1 MKRLFTMFCMVST
14 IGLTMLWNGCTADV
28 DLDNIDTSVDV
39 EANVA
44 TPIGSMTATID
55 DFVGDGTWGI
65 FIDTVNHEG
74 VITFRDTFS
83 IARDFHKLDLSKY
96 ISRARLKL
104 NIYEPLDKAGL
115 MNNNQITGNGVQIP
129 LTFPLTLKLK
139 GINEKTDAQRIDS
152 ALIKNASFTSKLTA
166 IDGSPI
172 QWEWIDKVTLD
183 LGDRCYR
190 PDGNIV
196 TVYDKNKNTYG
207 YRQDIPTNIDEF
219 SINLMKNKNLDP
231 EKEWKKYIDNV
242 VDSCTFNVTI
252 YLTIPTSA
260 GALQVPSTAA
270 FQYDLGVQFI
280 DYHAVWGMFEP
291 SKDMSGEAVEAIATY
306 WSPWNTLQDLRLP
319 FAEPRVDM
327 QVTTQVA
334 GAMIMEGDYLYTE
347 NEQGEKAYATFD
359 GDTSL
364 YKFFNKNEYLP
375 LSSPIGTEKTMHI
388 LFDKDP
394 SRGHIDQLFAIR
406 PDQIGYKFAV
416 KFNEQETPQIR
427 LTKNTSIKIDAVCN
441 LPMILNEGVSLG
453 YSDKIKGIDLSM
465 LDLDSLL
472 KDVEMIDTLEEAS
485 AKLVIKF
492 ENSIPLQFKGV
503 LTCLDENDNVII
515 DPKTEQPLLLT
526 ENDTILIAAP
536 EFTKEGHEW
545 NITPLESVEVINVDR
560 EDLETLRQIKTIE
573 FHAWMDDESLAE
585 AYKNGLNNI
594 QLKDDNYLKVKIAVG
609 ANVEGVL
616 NLEF

>member
-83 IARDFHKLDLSKY
+83 IARDFHTLDLSKY
-96 ISRARLKL
+96 ISNTTLKM
-104 NIYEPLDKAGL
+104 NVYDKLEGKPYFV
-115 MNNNQITGNGVQIP
+115 NGQITGNDQPIV

-139 GINEKTDAQRIDS
+139 NINNNLAHQRIDS
-152 ALIKNASFTSKLTA
+152 ALINDASFISKISSIGGL
-166 IDGSPI
+166 PLK
-172 QWEWIDKVTLD
+172 WEWIEKVELK
-183 LGDRCYR
+183 LGKNFHR
-190 PDGNIV
+190 PSGNLI
-196 TVYDKNKNTYG
+196 TVYSKGDGYG
-207 YRQDIPTNIDEF
+207 YNQNINVAVDAF
-219 SINLMKNKNLDP
+219 SMNLMKEKNP
-231 EKEWKKYIDNV
+231 QSWKDYTNNV
-242 VDSCTFNVTI
+242 VDTCNFEILMHIVVPS
-252 YLTIPTSA
+252 SA
-260 GALQVPSTAA
+260 GVVNIPSTAA
-270 FQYDLGVQFI
+270 FQYDLGVKFI
-280 DYHAVWGMFEP
+280 DYEAVWGMFEP

-319 FAEPRVDM
+319 FAEPSVDM

-347 NEQGEKAYATFD
+347 NEQGERAYATFD

-364 YKFFNKNEYLP
+364 YKFFNRNEYLP

-406 PDQIGYKFAV
+406 PDKIGYKFAV

-515 DPKTEQPLLLT
+515 DPKTERPLLLT

-536 EFTKEGHEW
+536 EFTKEGHDW

-585 AYKNGLNNI
+585 AYRNGLNNI

>member
-1 MKRLFTMFCMVST
+1 MKRFFTMICMVST
-14 IGLTMLWNGCTADV
+14 IGLTILWNGCTADV

-39 EANVA
+39 EANIA

-83 IARDFHKLDLSKY
+83 IARDFQP
-96 ISRARLKL
+96 KL
-104 NIYEPLDKAGL
+104 NVYESLDKAGL

-139 GINEKTDAQRIDS
+139 GINQNTDAQRIDS
-152 ALIKNASFTSKLTA
+152 ALIKNVSFTSKLTA
-166 IDGSPI
+166 IGGSPI

-190 PDGNIV
+190 PEGNIV
-196 TVYDKNKNTYG
+196 TVYDKKKDTYG

-219 SINLMKNKNLDP
+219 SINLMKNKEPQKWSEYSN
-231 EKEWKKYIDNV
+231 NV

-260 GALQVPSTAA
+260 GAIQVPSTAA

-319 FAEPRVDM
+319 FAEPSVDM
-327 QVTTQVA
+327 LVTTQVA

-359 GDTSL
+359 GKQSL

-375 LSSPIGTEKTMHI
+375 LNSPIGTEKTMHI

-453 YSDKIKGIDLSM
+453 YTDRIKGIDLSM

-492 ENSIPLQFKGV
+492 ENSIPLQFKGM

-536 EFTKEGHEW
+536 EFTKEGHDW
-545 NITPLESVEVINVDR
+545 KITPLESVEVINVDR

-585 AYKNGLNNI
+585 AYDNGLNNI

>member
-96 ISRARLKL
+96 ISNTKISM
-104 NIYEPLDKAGL
+104 NVYDKMEAKGVL
-115 MNNNQITGNGVQIP
+115 ANGQITGNGQTIE
-129 LTFPLTLKLK
+129 LEFPLTLKLK
-139 GINEKTDAQRIDS
+139 GINDDKNYQRIDS
-152 ALIKNASFTSKLTA
+152 AMIKNAKFESSIGKAGGLPLEW
-166 IDGSPI
+166 D
-172 QWEWIDKVTLD
+172 WIDKVVLHMD
-183 LGDRCYR
+183 EKNFNREGGNDIVVYSKGD
-190 PDGNIV
+190 G
-196 TVYDKNKNTYG
+196 YG
-207 YRQDIPTNIDEF
+207 YSEPIPSNIDEF
-219 SINLMKNKNLDP
+219 TLNLMKDKHPSKP
-231 EKEWKKYIDNV
+231 ELYYGNAI
-242 VDSCTFNVTI
+242 DSCKFVIKMTM
-252 YLTIPTSA
+252 TIPQEA
-260 GALQVPSTAA
+260 GVVTVPKGAG
-270 FQYDLGVQFI
+270 FEYRLRVQFI
-280 DYHAVWGMFEP
+280 DYYAVWGMFEP
-291 SKDMSGEAVEAIATY
+291 SNDMHGEGLETIATY
-306 WSPWNTLQDLRLP
+306 WEPWNTLRDLRLP
-319 FAEPRVDM
+319 FAEPKVDM
-327 QVTTQVA
+327 HVTTQVA
-334 GAMIMEGDYLYTE
+334 GALVMYGDYLYTK
-347 NEQGEKAYATFD
+347 NTQGEEAYALFNGEKTLEKHF
-359 GDTSL
+359 TSS
-364 YKFFNKNEYLP
+364 EYLT
-375 LSSPIGTEKTMHI
+375 LDSEIGATTTNMCVT
-388 LFDKDP
+388 FDKDP
-394 SRGHIDQLFAIR
+394 ARGQIDRLFSIR
-406 PDQIGYKFAV
+406 PDMIGYKFHV
-416 KFNEQETPQIR
+416 DFNRQATPQVR
-427 LTKNTSIKIDAVCN
+427 LTPNTSIKVDAVCN

-485 AKLVIKF
+485 AKLVITF

-515 DPKTEQPLLLT
+515 DPKTKRPLLLT

-536 EFTKEGHEW
+536 EFTKEGHDW

-585 AYKNGLNNI
+585 AYRNGLNNI

>member
-44 TPIGSMTATID
+44 TPIGSVTATID

-83 IARDFHKLDLSKY
+83 IARDFHTLDLSKY
-96 ISRARLKL
+96 ISNTTLKM
-104 NIYEPLDKAGL
+104 NVYDKLEGKPYFV
-115 MNNNQITGNGVQIP
+115 NGQITGNDQPIV

-139 GINEKTDAQRIDS
+139 NINNNLAHQRIDS
-152 ALIKNASFTSKLTA
+152 ALINDASFISKISSIGGL
-166 IDGSPI
+166 PLK
-172 QWEWIDKVTLD
+172 WEWIEKVELK
-183 LGDRCYR
+183 LGKNFHR
-190 PDGNIV
+190 PSGNLI
-196 TVYDKNKNTYG
+196 TVYSKGDGYG
-207 YRQDIPTNIDEF
+207 YNQNINVAVDAF
-219 SINLMKNKNLDP
+219 SMNLMKEKNP
-231 EKEWKKYIDNV
+231 QSWKDYTNNV
-242 VDSCTFNVTI
+242 VDTCNFEILMHIVVPS
-252 YLTIPTSA
+252 SA
-260 GALQVPSTAA
+260 GVVNIPSTAA
-270 FQYDLGVQFI
+270 FQYDLGVKFI
-280 DYHAVWGMFEP
+280 DYEAVWGMFEP

-319 FAEPRVDM
+319 FAEPSVDM

-347 NEQGEKAYATFD
+347 NEQGEKAYATFY

-364 YKFFNKNEYLP
+364 YKFFSRSEYLP

-394 SRGHIDQLFAIR
+394 SRGHIDQLFAVR

-485 AKLVIKF
+485 AKLVITF
-492 ENSIPLQFKGV
+492 ENSIPLQFKGM

-515 DPKTEQPLLLT
+515 DPKTEKPLLLT

-536 EFTKEGHEW
+536 EFTKEGHDW

-573 FHAWMDDESLAE
+573 FQAWMDDKSLDE
-585 AYKNGLNNI
+585 AYRNGLNNI

>member
-83 IARDFHKLDLSKY
+83 IARDFHTLDLSKY
-96 ISRARLKL
+96 ISNTTLKM
-104 NIYEPLDKAGL
+104 NVYDKLEGKPYFV
-115 MNNNQITGNGVQIP
+115 NGQITGNDQPIV

-139 GINEKTDAQRIDS
+139 NINNNLAHQRIDS
-152 ALIKNASFTSKLTA
+152 ALINDASFISKISSIGGL
-166 IDGSPI
+166 PLK
-172 QWEWIDKVTLD
+172 WEWIEKVELK
-183 LGDRCYR
+183 LGKNFHR
-190 PDGNIV
+190 PSGNLI
-196 TVYDKNKNTYG
+196 TVYSKGDGYG
-207 YRQDIPTNIDEF
+207 YNQNINVAVDAF
-219 SINLMKNKNLDP
+219 SMNLMKEKNP
-231 EKEWKKYIDNV
+231 QSWKDYTNNV
-242 VDSCTFNVTI
+242 VDTCNFEILMHIVVPSSVGEVNI
-252 YLTIPTSA
+252 
-260 GALQVPSTAA
+260 PSTAA
-270 FQYDLGVQFI
+270 FQYDLGVKFI
-280 DYHAVWGMFEP
+280 DYEAVWGMFEP

-319 FAEPRVDM
+319 FAEPSVDM

-394 SRGHIDQLFAIR
+394 SRGHIDQLFAVR

-515 DPKTEQPLLLT
+515 DPKTEKPLLLT

-536 EFTKEGHEW
+536 EFTKEGHDW

-585 AYKNGLNNI
+585 AYKNGLNTI

>member
-1 MKRLFTMFCMVST
+1 MKRLFTMICMVST

-28 DLDNIDTSVDV
+28 DLDNIDTSVKVKADS
-39 EANVA
+39 VA

-65 FIDTVNHEG
+65 FIDTLDHEG

-96 ISRARLKL
+96 ISRTRLKL
-104 NIYEPLDKAGL
+104 NVYEPLDKAGL

-139 GINEKTDAQRIDS
+139 GINQDIDAQRIDS

-166 IDGSPI
+166 IGGSPI

-190 PDGNIV
+190 PAGNIV
-196 TVYDKNKNTYG
+196 TVYDKNKDTYG
-207 YRQDIPTNIDEF
+207 YTQDIPTNIDEF
-219 SINLMKNKNLDP
+219 SINLMKNKEPQKWSEYRN
-231 EKEWKKYIDNV
+231 NV

-260 GALQVPSTAA
+260 GAIQVPSTAA

-319 FAEPRVDM
+319 FAEPSVDM

-347 NEQGEKAYATFD
+347 NEEGERAYATFD
-359 GDTSL
+359 DEGKTNLKED
-364 YKFFNKNEYLP
+364 FNNKYLP
-375 LSSPIGTEKTMHI
+375 LDSEIGESVTMHA

-394 SRGHIDQLFAIR
+394 ERGHIDRLFAIR
-406 PDQIGYKFAV
+406 PDKIGYKFAV
-416 KFNEQETPQIR
+416 KFDEQETPQIR
-427 LTKNTSIKIDAVCN
+427 LTNNTSIKLDAVCN

-453 YSDKIKGIDLSM
+453 YTDSIKGIDLSM

-492 ENSIPLQFKGV
+492 ENSIPLQFKGM
-503 LTCLDENDNVII
+503 LKCLDENDSVII
-515 DPKTEQPLLLT
+515 DPKTAQPLLLT

-536 EFTKEGHEW
+536 EFTKEGHDW
-545 NITPLESVEVINVDR
+545 NITPLESVEEINVDR

-573 FHAWMDDESLAE
+573 FQAWMDDESLAE
-585 AYKNGLNNI
+585 AYDNGLNNI

>member
-28 DLDNIDTSVDV
+28 DLDNIETSVDV

-65 FIDTVNHEG
+65 FIDTVDHEG

-96 ISRARLKL
+96 ISNTKISM
-104 NIYEPLDKAGL
+104 NVYDKMEAKGVL
-115 MNNNQITGNGVQIP
+115 ANGQITGNGQTIE
-129 LTFPLTLKLK
+129 LEFPLTLKLK
-139 GINEKTDAQRIDS
+139 GINDDKNYQRIDS
-152 ALIKNASFTSKLTA
+152 AMIKNAKFESSIGKAGGLPLEW
-166 IDGSPI
+166 D
-172 QWEWIDKVTLD
+172 WIDKVVLHMD
-183 LGDRCYR
+183 ENNFNRKGGNDIVVYSKGD
-190 PDGNIV
+190 G
-196 TVYDKNKNTYG
+196 YG
-207 YRQDIPTNIDEF
+207 YSEPIPSNIDEF
-219 SINLMKNKNLDP
+219 TLNLMKDKRPSKP
-231 EKEWKKYIDNV
+231 ELYYGNAI
-242 VDSCTFNVTI
+242 DSCKFVIKMTM
-252 YLTIPTSA
+252 TIPQEAGVVTVPKSA
-260 GALQVPSTAA
+260 GFEYRLR
-270 FQYDLGVQFI
+270 VQFI
-280 DYHAVWGMFEP
+280 DYYAVWGMFEP
-291 SKDMSGEAVEAIATY
+291 SNDMHGEGLETIATY
-306 WSPWNTLQDLRLP
+306 WEPWNTLRDLRLP
-319 FAEPRVDM
+319 FAEPKVDM
-327 QVTTQVA
+327 HVTTQVA
-334 GAMIMEGDYLYTE
+334 GALVMYGDYLYTK
-347 NEQGEKAYATFD
+347 NTQGEEAYA
-359 GDTSL
+359 L
-364 YKFFNKNEYLP
+364 FNGEKTLEKHFTPKEYLT
-375 LSSPIGTEKTMHI
+375 LDSEIGATTTNMCVT
-388 LFDKDP
+388 FDKDP
-394 SRGHIDQLFAIR
+394 ARGQIDRLFSIR
-406 PDQIGYKFAV
+406 PDMIGYKFHV
-416 KFNEQETPQIR
+416 DFNRQATPQVR
-427 LTKNTSIKIDAVCN
+427 LTPNTSIKVDAVCN

-453 YSDKIKGIDLSM
+453 YTDRIKGIDLSM

-492 ENSIPLQFKGV
+492 ENSIPLQFKGM

-515 DPKTEQPLLLT
+515 DPKTEKPLLLT

-536 EFTKEGHEW
+536 EFTKDGHNW

-573 FHAWMDDESLAE
+573 FHVWMDDESLAE
-585 AYKNGLNNI
+585 AYDNGLNNI

>member
-28 DLDNIDTSVDV
+28 DLDNIDTSVEV
-39 EANVA
+39 EANIA
-44 TPIGSMTATID
+44 TPIGSITATID

-96 ISRARLKL
+96 ISNTTLKM
-104 NIYEPLDKAGL
+104 NVYDKLEGKPYFV
-115 MNNNQITGNGVQIP
+115 NGQITGNDQPIV

-139 GINEKTDAQRIDS
+139 NINNNLAHQRIDS
-152 ALIKNASFTSKLTA
+152 ALINDASFISKISSIGGL
-166 IDGSPI
+166 PLK
-172 QWEWIDKVTLD
+172 WEWIEKVELK
-183 LGDRCYR
+183 LGKNFHR
-190 PDGNIV
+190 PSGNLI
-196 TVYDKNKNTYG
+196 TVYSKGDGYG
-207 YRQDIPTNIDEF
+207 YNQNINVAVDAF
-219 SINLMKNKNLDP
+219 SMNLMKEKNP
-231 EKEWKKYIDNV
+231 QSWKDYTNNV
-242 VDSCTFNVTI
+242 VDTCNFEILMHIVVPS
-252 YLTIPTSA
+252 SA
-260 GALQVPSTAA
+260 GVVNIPSTAA
-270 FQYDLGVQFI
+270 FQYDLGVKFI
-280 DYHAVWGMFEP
+280 DYEAVWGMFEP

-319 FAEPRVDM
+319 FAEPSVDM

-492 ENSIPLQFKGV
+492 ENSIPLQFKGM

-515 DPKTEQPLLLT
+515 DPKTEKPLLLT

-536 EFTKEGHEW
+536 EFTKEGHDW

-573 FHAWMDDESLAE
+573 FQAWMDDKSLDE
-585 AYKNGLNNI
+585 AYRNGLNNI

>member
-28 DLDNIDTSVDV
+28 DLDNIDTSVEV

-96 ISRARLKL
+96 ISNTTLKM
-104 NIYEPLDKAGL
+104 NVYDKLEGKPYFV
-115 MNNNQITGNGVQIP
+115 NGQITGNDQPIV

-139 GINEKTDAQRIDS
+139 NINNNLAHQRIDS
-152 ALIKNASFTSKLTA
+152 ALINDASFISKISSIGGL
-166 IDGSPI
+166 PLK
-172 QWEWIDKVTLD
+172 WEWIEKVELK
-183 LGDRCYR
+183 LGKNFHR
-190 PDGNIV
+190 PSGNLI
-196 TVYDKNKNTYG
+196 TVYSKGDGYG
-207 YRQDIPTNIDEF
+207 YNQNINVAVDAF
-219 SINLMKNKNLDP
+219 SMNLMKEKNP
-231 EKEWKKYIDNV
+231 QSWKDYTNNV
-242 VDSCTFNVTI
+242 VDTCNFEILMHIVVPS
-252 YLTIPTSA
+252 SA
-260 GALQVPSTAA
+260 GVVNIPSTAA
-270 FQYDLGVQFI
+270 FQYDLGVKFI
-280 DYHAVWGMFEP
+280 DYEAVWGMFEP

-319 FAEPRVDM
+319 FAEPSVDM
-327 QVTTQVA
+327 LVTTQVA
-334 GAMIMEGDYLYTE
+334 GAMIMEGDYLFTE
-347 NEQGEKAYATFD
+347 NEEGVKAYATFD
-359 GDTSL
+359 GEQSL

-406 PDQIGYKFAV
+406 PDKIGYKFAV

-453 YSDKIKGIDLSM
+453 YTDKIKGIDLSM

-515 DPKTEQPLLLT
+515 DPKTEKPLLLT

-536 EFTKEGHEW
+536 EFTKEGHDW

-573 FHAWMDDESLAE
+573 FQAWMDDKSLDE
-585 AYKNGLNNI
+585 AYRNGLNNI

-609 ANVEGVL
+609 ANIEGVL

>member
-65 FIDTVNHEG
+65 FIDSDKHRG

-96 ISRARLKL
+96 ISRTQLKM
-104 NIYEPLDKAGL
+104 NIY
-115 MNNNQITGNGVQIP
+115 NQVGGNIQGNGKQIE
-129 LTFPLTLKLK
+129 LKYPLTLKLK
-139 GINEKTDAQRIDS
+139 GINQDIDAQRIDS
-152 ALIKNASFTSKLTA
+152 ALIKNASFTSKITSV
-166 IDGSPI
+166 GNSPI
-172 QWEWIDKVTLD
+172 KWEWIDKVEINLD
-183 LGDRCYR
+183 TTNFYR
-190 PDGNIV
+190 PAGNVV
-196 TVYDKNKNTYG
+196 TVYQKGNGYG
-207 YRQDIPTNIDEF
+207 YNQDIPVNIDEF
-219 SINLMKNKNLDP
+219 YINLMKNKNP
-231 EKEWKKYIDNV
+231 QSWKDYINNV
-242 VDSCTFNVTI
+242 TDSCTFDITVFVTV
-252 YLTIPTSA
+252 PTSA
-260 GALQVPSTAA
+260 GTASIPSTAA

-319 FAEPRVDM
+319 FAEPSVDM

-334 GAMIMEGDYLYTE
+334 GAMIMEGDYLFTE
-347 NEQGEKAYATFD
+347 NEEGERVYATFD
-359 GDTSL
+359 DEGKTNLKEDF
-364 YKFFNKNEYLP
+364 YNKYLP
-375 LSSPIGTEKTMHI
+375 LDSEIGDSVTMHA

-394 SRGHIDQLFAIR
+394 KRGHIDRLFAIR
-406 PDQIGYKFAV
+406 PDKIGYKFAV
-416 KFNEQETPQIR
+416 KFDEQETPQIR
-427 LTKNTSIKIDAVCN
+427 LTNNTSIKLDAVCN

-453 YSDKIKGIDLSM
+453 YTDKITGIDLSM

-492 ENSIPLQFKGV
+492 ENSIPLQFKGM
-503 LTCLDENDNVII
+503 LKCLDENDSVII
-515 DPKTEQPLLLT
+515 DPKTAQPLLLT

-536 EFTKEGHEW
+536 EFKENEQTHNW
-545 NITPLESVEVINVDR
+545 DPTPLESVEVINVDR

-573 FHAWMDDESLAE
+573 FHAWMDDESLDG
-585 AYKNGLNNI
+585 AYEKGMNNI
-594 QLKDDNYLKVKIAVG
+594 QLKDNNYLKVKIAVG

>member
-96 ISRARLKL
+96 ISRTRLKL
-104 NIYEPLDKAGL
+104 NIYEPLDQAGL

-139 GINEKTDAQRIDS
+139 GINQNTDAQRIDS

-166 IDGSPI
+166 IGGSPI
-172 QWEWIDKVTLD
+172 KWEWIDKVTLD

-190 PDGNIV
+190 PEGNVV
-196 TVYDKNKNTYG
+196 TVYDKNKDTYG
-207 YRQDIPTNIDEF
+207 YTQDIPTNIDEF
-219 SINLMKNKNLDP
+219 SINLMKNKEPQKWSEYSN
-231 EKEWKKYIDNV
+231 NV

-260 GALQVPSTAA
+260 GAIQVPSTAA

-319 FAEPRVDM
+319 FAEPSVDM
-327 QVTTQVA
+327 LVTTQVA

-359 GDTSL
+359 GNHSL

-375 LSSPIGTEKTMHI
+375 LNSPIGTEKTMHI

-453 YSDKIKGIDLSM
+453 YTDRIKGIDLSM

-515 DPKTEQPLLLT
+515 DPKTELPLLLT

-536 EFTKEGHEW
+536 EFTKEGHDW

>member
-1 MKRLFTMFCMVST
+1 MKRFFTMICMVST

-39 EANVA
+39 EANIA
-44 TPIGSMTATID
+44 TPVGSMTATID

-96 ISRARLKL
+96 ISRTQLKL
-104 NIYEPLDKAGL
+104 NIYESLDKAGL

-139 GINEKTDAQRIDS
+139 GINQNTDAQRIDS

-166 IDGSPI
+166 IGGSPI

-190 PDGNIV
+190 PEGNVV
-196 TVYDKNKNTYG
+196 TVYDKNKDTYG

-219 SINLMKNKNLDP
+219 SINLMKNKEPQKWSEYSN
-231 EKEWKKYIDNV
+231 NV

-260 GALQVPSTAA
+260 GAIQVPSTAA

-319 FAEPRVDM
+319 FAEPSVDM
-327 QVTTQVA
+327 LVTTQVA

-359 GDTSL
+359 GNHSL
-364 YKFFNKNEYLP
+364 YKYFNKNEYLP
-375 LSSPIGTEKTMHI
+375 LDSPIGAEKTMHI

-427 LTKNTSIKIDAVCN
+427 ITKNTSIKIDAVCN

-453 YSDKIKGIDLSM
+453 YTDRIKGIDLSM

-472 KDVEMIDTLEEAS
+472 KDVEMIDTLEEAN

-492 ENSIPLQFKGV
+492 ENSIPLQFKGM

-515 DPKTEQPLLLT
+515 DPKTEKPLLLT
-526 ENDTILIAAP
+526 ENDTISIAAP
-536 EFTKEGHEW
+536 EFTKEGHDW

-560 EDLETLRQIKTIE
+560 EDLETLRKIKTIE
-573 FHAWMDDESLAE
+573 FHVWMNDESLAE
-585 AYKNGLNNI
+585 AYDNGLNNI

-616 NLEF
+616 KLEF

>member
-1 MKRLFTMFCMVST
+1 
-14 IGLTMLWNGCTADV
+14 MLWNGCTADV

-96 ISRARLKL
+96 ISRTRLKL
-104 NIYEPLDKAGL
+104 NIYEPLNKAGL

-139 GINEKTDAQRIDS
+139 GINQDIDAQRIDS

-172 QWEWIDKVTLD
+172 KWEWIDKVTLD

-190 PDGNIV
+190 PEGNIV
-196 TVYDKNKNTYG
+196 TVYDKKKDTYG

-219 SINLMKNKNLDP
+219 SINLMKNKEPQKWN
-231 EKEWKKYIDNV
+231 EYVNNV

-260 GALQVPSTAA
+260 GAIQVPSTAA

-347 NEQGEKAYATFD
+347 NKEGVKAYATFD
-359 GDTSL
+359 GKHSL
-364 YKFFNKNEYLP
+364 YKYFTPNEYLP
-375 LSSPIGTEKTMHI
+375 LSSPIGTATTMHI

-394 SRGHIDQLFAIR
+394 SRGHIDKLFSIR
-406 PDQIGYKFAV
+406 PDKIGYKFSV
-416 KFNEQETPQIR
+416 WFNEQETPQIR

-441 LPMILNEGVSLG
+441 LPMILNDSVSLG

-492 ENSIPLQFKGV
+492 ENSIPLQFKGM
-503 LTCLDENDNVII
+503 LKCLDENDSVII
-515 DPKTEQPLLLT
+515 DPKTAQPLLLT

-536 EFTKEGHEW
+536 EFKENEQTHNW
-545 NITPLESVEVINVDR
+545 DPTPLESVEVINVDR
-560 EDLETLRQIKTIE
+560 EDLETLRKIKTIE
-573 FHAWMDDESLAE
+573 FHTWMDDESLDG
-585 AYKNGLNNI
+585 AYEKGMNNI
-594 QLKDDNYLKVKIAVG
+594 QLKDNNYLKVKIAVG

>member
-83 IARDFHKLDLSKY
+83 IARDFHTLDLSKY
-96 ISRARLKL
+96 ISNTTLKM
-104 NIYEPLDKAGL
+104 NVYDKLEGKPYFV
-115 MNNNQITGNGVQIP
+115 NGQITGNDQPIV

-139 GINEKTDAQRIDS
+139 NINNNLAHQRIDS
-152 ALIKNASFTSKLTA
+152 ALINDASFISKISSIGGL
-166 IDGSPI
+166 PLK
-172 QWEWIDKVTLD
+172 WEWIEKVELK
-183 LGDRCYR
+183 LGKNFHR
-190 PDGNIV
+190 PSGNLI
-196 TVYDKNKNTYG
+196 TVYSKGDGYG
-207 YRQDIPTNIDEF
+207 YNQNINVAVDAF
-219 SINLMKNKNLDP
+219 SMNLMKEKNP
-231 EKEWKKYIDNV
+231 QSWKDYTNNV
-242 VDSCTFNVTI
+242 VDTCNFEILMHIVVPS
-252 YLTIPTSA
+252 SA
-260 GALQVPSTAA
+260 GEVNIPSTAA
-270 FQYDLGVQFI
+270 FQYDLGVKFI
-280 DYHAVWGMFEP
+280 DYEAVWGMFEP

-319 FAEPRVDM
+319 FAEPSVDM

-485 AKLVIKF
+485 AKLVITF

-515 DPKTEQPLLLT
+515 DPKTERPLLLT

-536 EFTKEGHEW
+536 EFTKEGHDW

-585 AYKNGLNNI
+585 AYKNGLNTI

>member
-39 EANVA
+39 EANIA

-65 FIDTVNHEG
+65 YIDTLEHEG

-96 ISRARLKL
+96 ISNTTLKM
-104 NIYEPLDKAGL
+104 NVYDKLEGKPYFV
-115 MNNNQITGNGVQIP
+115 NGQITGNDQPIV

-139 GINEKTDAQRIDS
+139 NINNNLAHQRIDS
-152 ALIKNASFTSKLTA
+152 ALINDASFISKISSIGGL
-166 IDGSPI
+166 PLK
-172 QWEWIDKVTLD
+172 WEWIEKVELK
-183 LGDRCYR
+183 LGKNFHR
-190 PDGNIV
+190 PSGNLI
-196 TVYDKNKNTYG
+196 TVYSKGDGYG
-207 YRQDIPTNIDEF
+207 YNQNINVAVDAF
-219 SINLMKNKNLDP
+219 SMNLMKEKNP
-231 EKEWKKYIDNV
+231 QSWKDYTNNV
-242 VDSCTFNVTI
+242 VDTCNFEILMHIVVPSSVGEVNI
-252 YLTIPTSA
+252 
-260 GALQVPSTAA
+260 PSTAA
-270 FQYDLGVQFI
+270 FQYDLGVKFI
-280 DYHAVWGMFEP
+280 DYEAVWGMFEP

-319 FAEPRVDM
+319 FAEPSVDM
-327 QVTTQVA
+327 LVTTQVA

-364 YKFFNKNEYLP
+364 YKFFNKNEYLS

-492 ENSIPLQFKGV
+492 ENSIPLQFKGM

-515 DPKTEQPLLLT
+515 DPKTKRPLLLT

-536 EFTKEGHEW
+536 EFTKEGHDW

-573 FHAWMDDESLAE
+573 FQAWMDDKSLDE
-585 AYKNGLNNI
+585 AYRNGLNNI

>member
-1 MKRLFTMFCMVST
+1 MKRLFTMICMVST

-65 FIDTVNHEG
+65 FIDTLDHEG

-96 ISRARLKL
+96 ISRTRLKL

-139 GINEKTDAQRIDS
+139 GINQDIDAQRIDS

-166 IDGSPI
+166 IGGSPI

-190 PDGNIV
+190 PAGNIV
-196 TVYDKNKNTYG
+196 TVYDKNKDTYG
-207 YRQDIPTNIDEF
+207 YTQDIPTNIDEF
-219 SINLMKNKNLDP
+219 SINLMKNKEPQKWSEYSN
-231 EKEWKKYIDNV
+231 NV

-260 GALQVPSTAA
+260 GAIQVPSTAA

-319 FAEPRVDM
+319 FAEPSVDM

-347 NEQGEKAYATFD
+347 NEEGERAYATFD
-359 GDTSL
+359 GNHSL

-375 LSSPIGTEKTMHI
+375 LNSPIGAEKTMHI

-427 LTKNTSIKIDAVCN
+427 ITKNTSIKIDAVCN

-453 YSDKIKGIDLSM
+453 YTDRIKGIDLSM

-472 KDVEMIDTLEEAS
+472 KDVEMIDTLEEAN

-515 DPKTEQPLLLT
+515 DPKTEKPLLLT

-536 EFTKEGHEW
+536 EFTKEGHDW

-585 AYKNGLNNI
+585 AYDNGLNNI

>member
-65 FIDTVNHEG
+65 YIDTLEHEG

-83 IARDFHKLDLSKY
+83 IARDFHTLDLSKY
-96 ISRARLKL
+96 ISNTTLKM
-104 NIYEPLDKAGL
+104 NVYDKLEGKPYFV
-115 MNNNQITGNGVQIP
+115 NGQITGNDQPIV

-139 GINEKTDAQRIDS
+139 NINNNLAHQRIDS
-152 ALIKNASFTSKLTA
+152 ALINDASFISKISSIGGL
-166 IDGSPI
+166 PLK
-172 QWEWIDKVTLD
+172 WEWIEKVELK
-183 LGDRCYR
+183 LGKNFHR
-190 PDGNIV
+190 PSGNLI
-196 TVYDKNKNTYG
+196 TVYSKGDGYG
-207 YRQDIPTNIDEF
+207 YNQNINVAVDAF
-219 SINLMKNKNLDP
+219 SMNLMKEKNP
-231 EKEWKKYIDNV
+231 QSWKDYTNNV
-242 VDSCTFNVTI
+242 VDTCNFEILMHIVVPSSVGEVNI
-252 YLTIPTSA
+252 
-260 GALQVPSTAA
+260 PSTAA
-270 FQYDLGVQFI
+270 FQYDLGVKFI
-280 DYHAVWGMFEP
+280 DYEAVWGMFEP

-319 FAEPRVDM
+319 FAEPSVDM
-327 QVTTQVA
+327 LVTTQVA

-515 DPKTEQPLLLT
+515 DPKTEKPLLLT

-536 EFTKEGHEW
+536 EFTKEGHDW

-573 FHAWMDDESLAE
+573 FRAWMDDESLAE

>member
-96 ISRARLKL
+96 ISNTTLKM
-104 NIYEPLDKAGL
+104 NVYDKLEGKPYFV
-115 MNNNQITGNGVQIP
+115 NGQITGNDQPIV

-139 GINEKTDAQRIDS
+139 NINNNLAHQRIDS
-152 ALIKNASFTSKLTA
+152 ALINDASFISKISSIGGL
-166 IDGSPI
+166 PLK
-172 QWEWIDKVTLD
+172 WEWIEKVELK
-183 LGDRCYR
+183 LGKNFHR
-190 PDGNIV
+190 PSGNLI
-196 TVYDKNKNTYG
+196 TVYSKGDGYG
-207 YRQDIPTNIDEF
+207 YNQNINVAVDAF
-219 SINLMKNKNLDP
+219 SMNLMKEKNP
-231 EKEWKKYIDNV
+231 QSWKDYTNNV
-242 VDSCTFNVTI
+242 VDTCNFEILMHIVVPS
-252 YLTIPTSA
+252 SA
-260 GALQVPSTAA
+260 GVVNIPSTAA
-270 FQYDLGVQFI
+270 FQYDLGVKFI
-280 DYHAVWGMFEP
+280 DYEAVWGMFEP

-319 FAEPRVDM
+319 FAEPSVDM
-327 QVTTQVA
+327 LVTTQVA

-347 NEQGEKAYATFD
+347 NEEGVKAYATFD
-359 GDTSL
+359 GKQSL

-375 LSSPIGTEKTMHI
+375 LSSPIGAEKTMHI

-453 YSDKIKGIDLSM
+453 YTDKITGIDLSM

-492 ENSIPLQFKGV
+492 ENSIPLQFKGM
-503 LTCLDENDNVII
+503 LTYLDENDNVII
-515 DPKTEQPLLLT
+515 DPKTEKPLLLT
-526 ENDTILIAAP
+526 ENDTISIAAP
-536 EFTKEGHEW
+536 EFTKEGHDW

-573 FHAWMDDESLAE
+573 FHVWMNDESLAE
-585 AYKNGLNNI
+585 AYDNGLNNI

>member
-65 FIDTVNHEG
+65 FIDTLDHEG

-96 ISRARLKL
+96 ISNTTLKM
-104 NIYEPLDKAGL
+104 NVYDKLEGKPYFV
-115 MNNNQITGNGVQIP
+115 NGQITGNDQPIV

-139 GINEKTDAQRIDS
+139 NINNNLAHQRIDS
-152 ALIKNASFTSKLTA
+152 ALINDASFISKISSIGGL
-166 IDGSPI
+166 PLK
-172 QWEWIDKVTLD
+172 WEWIEKVELK
-183 LGDRCYR
+183 LGKNFHR
-190 PDGNIV
+190 PSGNLI
-196 TVYDKNKNTYG
+196 TVYSKGDGYG
-207 YRQDIPTNIDEF
+207 YNQNINVAVDAF
-219 SINLMKNKNLDP
+219 SMNLMKEKNP
-231 EKEWKKYIDNV
+231 QSWKDYTNNV
-242 VDSCTFNVTI
+242 VDTCNFEILMHIVVPS
-252 YLTIPTSA
+252 SA
-260 GALQVPSTAA
+260 GVVNIPSTAA
-270 FQYDLGVQFI
+270 FQYDLGVKFI
-280 DYHAVWGMFEP
+280 DYEAVWGMFEP

-319 FAEPRVDM
+319 FAEPSVDM
-327 QVTTQVA
+327 LVTTQVA

-347 NEQGEKAYATFD
+347 NEEGVKAYATFD
-359 GDTSL
+359 GKQSL

-375 LSSPIGTEKTMHI
+375 LSSPIGAEKTMHI

-453 YSDKIKGIDLSM
+453 YTDKITGIDLSM

-472 KDVEMIDTLEEAS
+472 KDVEMIDTLEEAH

-492 ENSIPLQFKGV
+492 ENSIPLQFKGM
-503 LTCLDENDNVII
+503 LTYLDENDNVII
-515 DPKTEQPLLLT
+515 DPKTEKPLLLT

-536 EFTKEGHEW
+536 EFTKEGHDW

-573 FHAWMDDESLAE
+573 FHVWMDDESLAE
-585 AYKNGLNNI
+585 AYDNGLNNI